1 MPDPATYVTADQAL
15 APFFAGVDVGG
26 TNIKVGLVDDRGET
40 LGFESIPTNEGEGPE
55 QAVRRMGATVQ
66 KLRQQAGVDAIA
78 HVGLVTP
85 GPIDRESGVIKGAG
99 NLPSWWGYPIVKEL
113 SAGCAAPVR
122 FANDA
127 NAAGFGEYW
136 RGAGA
141 DWRSMVMLT
150 LGTGVGGGIVVA
162 DHLIEG
168 ANGAGG
174 ECGHLLL
181 DTSDDAPAD
190 SLGKTGSLEA
200 FCGAYSVIRRTQE
213 ALDAGDPSSIRKR
226 VDEGEALTPLLIA
239 QEAEKSD
246 QLALDIVLGTA
257 RYLGLA
263 IVTFI
268 HTIDPD
274 IVVIGG
280 AMTFGGAGHPLGERF
295 IEHIRETTRP
305 RIVEPLRAGM
315 RIEFATL
322 GGDAG
327 YIGAAGLA
335 RAASSQ
341 G

>member
-1 MPDPATYVTADQAL
+1 MPNPAAFVSADQAE

-26 TNIKVGLVDDRGET
+26 TSIKIGLVDNRGRA
-40 LGFESIPTNEGEGPE
+40 LAFEAIPTQEEHGPE
-55 QAVRRMGATVQ
+55 QATQGMAAAVNR
-66 KLRQQAGVDAIA
+66 LREKSGVGPIA
-78 HVGLVTP
+78 RVGLVTP
-85 GPIDRESGVIKGAG
+85 GPIDQVNGVITGAG

-113 SAGCAAPVR
+113 ADGCGAPVR

-127 NAAGFGEYW
+127 NAACFGEYW

-141 DWRSMVMLT
+141 GCHSVVMLT

-168 ANGAGG
+168 VHGAGG

-181 DTSDDAPAD
+181 DPGDDAPAD

-200 FCGAYSVIRRTQE
+200 YCGAYSVIRRTKE

-226 VDEGEALTPLLIA
+226 VDEGEDLTPLLIA

-274 IVVIGG
+274 LVVLGG

-305 RIVEPLRAGM
+305 RIAEPLRAGM

-335 RAASSQ
+335 RAASSR
-341 G
+341 